1 MPARFSEPTI
11 LKSGEDPG
19 DQGGKSA
26 LFGGTLGNKVARRG
40 FEYRRGSRISEEFW
54 SAELKG
60 INFLIAENGRAQD
73 GRGERE
79 DFDR

>member
-1 MPARFSEPTI
+1 VPARFSEPTI

-40 FEYRRGSRISEEFW
+40 FEYRRGSRISGEF
-54 SAELKG
+54 
-60 INFLIAENGRAQD
+60 
-73 GRGERE
+73 
-79 DFDR
+79 